1 MKTQAEEITLAFS
14 FRLDIFWLVPSRLL
28 LVNINEGSAQ
38 EMRAGKDGNKGK
50 GKSRFFFTSFPAPL
64 ALLSFLTLVSWQ
76 ERRLGT
82 SPYVISKF
90 ESKVK

>member
-14 FRLDIFWLVPSRLL
+14 FRLDIFRLVPSRLL

-50 GKSRFFFTSFPAPL
+50 GKSRFFF
-64 ALLSFLTLVSWQ
+64 
-76 ERRLGT
+76 
-82 SPYVISKF
+82 
-90 ESKVK
+90 